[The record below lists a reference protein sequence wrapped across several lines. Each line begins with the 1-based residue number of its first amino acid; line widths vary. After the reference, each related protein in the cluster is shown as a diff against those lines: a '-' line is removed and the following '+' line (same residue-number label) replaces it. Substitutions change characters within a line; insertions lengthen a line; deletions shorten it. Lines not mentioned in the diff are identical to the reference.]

1 MTLSLQ
7 LLIKKLLEKIF
18 YFIGNNSLIKKP
30 KPEPDIYLKAL
41 NDLEIHP
48 SECIAIED
56 SVESALSAHK
66 AKIQC
71 VAFPGLFHIDDNF
84 SLCSKRF
91 KKLDISIF
99 I

>member
-1 MTLSLQ
+1 MFNFPV
-7 LLIKKLLEKIF
+7 KV
-18 YFIGNNSLIKKP
+18 Y
-30 KPEPDIYLKAL
+30 Y
-41 NDLEIHP
+41 
-48 SECIAIED
+48 ED
-56 SVESALSAHK
+56 TESVESALSAHK